1 MLSLTPATQIFLV
14 SGSTDMRKS
23 FNGLMSIVQNELKR
37 DPLSGHLFVFANRP
51 KNRLKV
57 LFWDRTGL
65 WVCAKR
71 LEKGTFSWPSGD
83 EVVVEMTAAEL
94 ALILGGI
101 DMKDTR
107 KRRWFERGVEA
118 KAASSSAITNR

>member
-14 SGSTDMRKS
+14 SGATDMRKS
-23 FNGLMSIVQNELKR
+23 FNGLMAIVENELKR

-51 KNRLKV
+51 RNRLKV

-71 LEKGTFSWPSGD
+71 LEKGTFAWPTGG
-83 EVVVEMTAAEL
+83 EAVVEMTAAEL

-101 DMKDTR
+101 DLRDTR
-107 KRRWFERGVEA
+107 KRRWYERA
-118 KAASSSAITNR
+118 PSAGIS

>member
-14 SGSTDMRKS
+14 SGATDMRKS
-23 FNGLMSIVQNELKR
+23 FNGLTALVAEELKR
-37 DPLSGHLFVFANRP
+37 DPCSGHLFVFSNRLR
-51 KNRLKV
+51 NRLKI

-71 LEKGTFSWPSGD
+71 LERGTFAWPTAG
-83 EVVVEMTAAEL
+83 ETAVEMTAAEL

-101 DMKDTR
+101 DLRDTR
-107 KRRWFERGVEA
+107 KRRWYERGGEGRV
-118 KAASSSAITNR
+118 SAGQM